1 MDGPPPP
8 PVQPG
13 INPEKEGLMSVANR
27 LERLLE
33 ESGAEFEVIDH
44 PLAFTAQEEAA
55 ASHVP
60 GRHWAKT
67 VAVLVE
73 GEPALAV
80 VPATR
85 RLDLDKMRRV
95 VGSDRVEIARE
106 AEFQGLY
113 PDCDLGAMPPFG
125 ELYGQRTF
133 IDEML
138 REEERIA
145 FHAGDHRTAVEM
157 SYSDFER
164 LCQPVPADL
173 SGPLRERV

>member
-1 MDGPPPP
+1 
-8 PVQPG
+8 
-13 INPEKEGLMSVANR
+13 MSVTTR
-27 LERLLE
+27 LEKLLE
-33 ESGAEFEVIDH
+33 ESGAAFEVIDH

-67 VAVLVE
+67 VAVLVD
-73 GEPALAV
+73 GEPAIAV

-85 RLDLDKMRRV
+85 RLDLGKLRRL
-95 VGSDRVEIARE
+95 VGSENVEIARE

-133 IDEML
+133 VDEAL

-145 FHAGDHRTAVEM
+145 FHAGDHRTAIEM
-157 SYSDFER
+157 SYGDFER
-164 LCQPVPADL
+164 LCEPVPADL
-173 SGPLRERV
+173 SGPPRERA

>member
-1 MDGPPPP
+1 MMR
-8 PVQPG
+8 QPSSSASEARAA
-13 INPEKEGLMSVANR
+13 PA
-27 LERLLE
+27 
-33 ESGAEFEVIDH
+33 
-44 PLAFTAQEEAA
+44 PAA
-55 ASHVP
+55 AVAMMLCPQACPTS
-60 GRHWAKT
+60 GRASYSAQMIT
-67 VAVLVE
+67 S
-73 GEPALAV
+73 GPDEPALAV

-85 RLDLDKMRRV
+85 RLDLDKLRRV
-95 VGSDRVEIARE
+95 VGSEKVEIARE

-133 IDEML
+133 IDETL

>member
-1 MDGPPPP
+1 
-8 PVQPG
+8 
-13 INPEKEGLMSVANR
+13 MSVSNR
-27 LERLLE
+27 LETLLE
-33 ESGAEFEVIDH
+33 ESGVPFEVIDH

-67 VAVLVE
+67 VAVLVQ

-80 VPATR
+80 LPATR
-85 RLDLDKMRRV
+85 RLDLAKLRKV
-95 VGSDRVEIARE
+95 VGTEDVTVARE

-133 IDEML
+133 VDEGL

-145 FHAGDHRTAVEM
+145 FHAGDHRTAIEM
-157 SYSDFER
+157 SFADFER
-164 LCQPVPADL
+164 LCDPVPADL
-173 SGPLRERV
+173 SGPPRESA

>member
-1 MDGPPPP
+1 
-8 PVQPG
+8 
-13 INPEKEGLMSVANR
+13 MSVANR

-33 ESGAEFEVIDH
+33 ESGASFEVIDH

-55 ASHVP
+55 ASHVS

-67 VAVLVE
+67 IAVLVD

-80 VPATR
+80 LPATR
-85 RLDLDKMRRV
+85 RLDLDKLRRV
-95 VGSDRVEIARE
+95 VGTRTVEIARE

-125 ELYGQRTF
+125 ALYGQRTF
-133 IDEML
+133 VDESL

-157 SYSDFER
+157 SYTDYER
-164 LCQPVPADL
+164 LCEPIPADL
-173 SGPLRERV
+173 AGPLREHV

>member
-1 MDGPPPP
+1 
-8 PVQPG
+8 
-13 INPEKEGLMSVANR
+13 MSVANR

-85 RLDLDKMRRV
+85 RVAGTRFPFTGGIRYGAV
-95 VGSDRVEIARE
+95 WGCGP
-106 AEFQGLY
+106 QGLDTLAKVAAVLL
-113 PDCDLGAMPPFG
+113 PRPATARPWRCASPP
-125 ELYGQRTF
+125 
-133 IDEML
+133 
-138 REEERIA
+138 
-145 FHAGDHRTAVEM
+145 
-157 SYSDFER
+157 
-164 LCQPVPADL
+164 PAQCYR
-173 SGPLRERV
+173 SIQGCPLQGGRC